1 MSNSLINEK
10 SPYLL
15 QHAENPVNWF
25 PWGAA
30 AFEKGRREDKPGF
43 LSSGCCCAACIPPA
57 PVAL

>member
-30 AFEKGRREDKPGF
+30 AFEKARREDKPVF
-43 LSSGCCCAACIPPA
+43 LSIGYSTCH
-57 PVAL
+57 